1 MKFGALHH
9 KNDVKRLYLPLG
21 KDGSGLIGCKIYI
34 KSEENNL
41 VWYTRNCKKKL
52 IMGMQQTKILNCDSL
67 KQKKSTKQEKQNKL
81 KNRWKYMAF
90 YLKEMPQTTDKNKTW
105 K

>member
-21 KDGSGLIGCKIYI
+21 KDGSGLIGCKTYI

-52 IMGMQQTKILNCDSL
+52 MMGMQQTKILNCDNL
-67 KQKKSTKQEKQNKL
+67 KYNMDKSEKWCKHNPEDVRK
-81 KNRWKYMAF
+81 
-90 YLKEMPQTTDKNKTW
+90 
-105 K
+105 